1 MRKSYLS
8 LCALLLLSG
17 CVSISSTLMD
27 PSFVPAG
34 RVVPSQVK
42 ILLAQ
47 LGDLPGDD
55 CTRVAILH
63 AKGTRFTDEGELYDK
78 LREETGILGGNT
90 VFIMAMEDPSTGERI
105 AELLGGRQ
113 ADRDSDAIALLCST
127 QE

>member
-1 MRKSYLS
+1 MGRPYLS
-8 LCALLLLSG
+8 LCAMLLLSG

-78 LREETGILGGNT
+78 LREETGNLGGNT
-90 VFIMAMEDPSTGERI
+90 VFVMAMEDASAGERI
-105 AELLGGRQ
+105 ADLLGGQQ
-113 ADRDSDAIALLCST
+113 ADRDSDAIALFCST